1 MNTKYFSNF
10 ANNTDSGFY
19 VYVFVIHLYKGKN
32 IKVKRNFLN
41 DNLSTYNLLRAY

>member
-19 VYVFVIHLYKGKN
+19 VYVFVIQLYKGK
-32 IKVKRNFLN
+32 KEFPKWQLKY
-41 DNLSTYNLLRAY
+41 L